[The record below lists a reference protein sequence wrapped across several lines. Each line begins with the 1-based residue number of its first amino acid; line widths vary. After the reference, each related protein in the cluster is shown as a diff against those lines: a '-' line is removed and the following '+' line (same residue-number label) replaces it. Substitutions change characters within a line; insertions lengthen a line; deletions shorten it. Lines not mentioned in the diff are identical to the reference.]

1 MESNKELFFKDIL
14 ERNLKEKDIDN
25 LINDLLR
32 EIEDIDSSEKDYN
45 YIDLLFLLYLDEISQ
60 KLYCKSEDDEVLPLV
75 EKEKYSNNKGT
86 GYFDLLFKAASIL
99 IFKLLNKN
107 NWNVILKMDVHN
119 CPLGPSLFSLVS
131 CIDSKPHFS
140 FKKND
145 NSKAYA
151 LFFLYNLFCK
161 DKVKSREIK
170 KEEVY
175 TVHKEFSDI
184 KAIRSISYQYNKS
197 KELLRYFDGEEN
209 GRLVILRKR
218 GEQLYLDFLSCVLDE
233 NFITR
238 DTSFSNYVKKKQIGN
253 GSSFSIPWSTA
264 KSFSF
269 FNLGVSGFESW
280 GTLMIEAF
288 ESKDQDNLVCNAKEV
303 NDCFYHK
310 SIGNEEREDGRELGK
325 IKSIISALKKVD
337 DEYNDALNKQNIK
350 KESIKS
356 AISAIMS
363 RNMSHNLGSHYMYY
377 TKAHLEAL
385 ADKSDG
391 IAPDIRGAAKVLGYI
406 QGRMDYLATIIS
418 NDRFPYGAVN
428 FKSQIFDEL
437 TIDDFS
443 HRHFPNDENKRTT
456 NFLLT
461 NLIQSEN
468 FTRSDVRSDERDV
481 ESGKLYLYVKFS
493 SDGEKYRDFTGTWH
507 SNTINW
513 IRKENQNCTGAIR
526 TMDDEQDVKTELSLL
541 NIALPGGSMSC
552 HAFFNLVENFIRNS
566 AKYLKDDIPNE
577 WGLVCTI
584 AIKPNNKN
592 SNLIDL
598 IIYDNKGNGNTSLY
612 DELINKLKTL
622 NIIDKDNQISK
633 ENKGFKEM
641 LFSSVWMNA
650 YTFEGK
656 TCGDIIADI
665 NQAEV
670 GENKLEL
677 IKKYGFSLVKVH
689 TGESGRITV
698 YDETMDCKVK
708 CNLGIKI
715 KLPVFKQSQ
724 TFNLSG
730 DETTDVNAMLNMMS
744 DVVLVNEDFKQS
756 DFREVFTRPL
766 VVPEGKS
773 LTILEQYKEAIK
785 KRFPQIE
792 DYYITFD
799 DEETEIEEDKKIEE
813 ESNSIDIN
821 IESRDD
827 QENND
832 KYCIYFKRHADT
844 SGKDPSFFRKYAYAD
859 TISGGNFTIT
869 LSELYQNS
877 IGAVDEHNKTA
888 DIDEIFALKI
898 KESALTRITIIDE
911 RLFNSAKR
919 SDYPWLSLK
928 NIRVLNI
935 KDCDEVPQS
944 DNLSLSPI
952 FEGNS
957 FMDNSD
963 KTHFLSI
970 HLGLLEKILKDSKY
984 VNAVISRYL
993 KDSANEY
1000 TLSEKRVKA
1009 FMDLLNKQFGYVG
1022 TDNATHFAIHSGRG
1036 NYSHELDV
1044 SLMKYPFITLSAL
1057 ESVYNNSKYLLAQL
1071 FYNTV
1076 YIGKG
1081 YAKRTKKD

>member
-1 MESNKELFFKDIL
+1 MDQDIILQAYKNLIVTPDSENKNILNRLSDWLCNFLNNDEERVFYYSLPIWNYVSNNWDSNFTMGISKSNDPFFKGQRGWLNVFAEDEKK
-14 ERNLKEKDIDN
+14 ERNRKLEGTMFYAFYSASELSAKGFSFVEFVTQNATAIEPVFSIEYVKDNNDATCRFEFDKSHLRLINNNEDSNLNKINTDTFISSIYKILMVSNENLLEEKQKENLISLYDFLCLYQKHFGTDLRYIYLVTSRLFKDKMKDLSSGGLVLVCKEKIDT
-25 LINDLLR
+25 
-32 EIEDIDSSEKDYN
+32 Y
-45 YIDLLFLLYLDEISQ
+45 
-60 KLYCKSEDDEVLPLV
+60 KLY
-75 EKEKYSNNKGT
+75 T
-86 GYFDLLFKAASIL
+86 
-99 IFKLLNKN
+99 
-107 NWNVILKMDVHN
+107 
-119 CPLGPSLFSLVS
+119 
-131 CIDSKPHFS
+131 
-140 FKKND
+140 
-145 NSKAYA
+145 
-151 LFFLYNLFCK
+151 
-161 DKVKSREIK
+161 
-170 KEEVY
+170 
-175 TVHKEFSDI
+175 
-184 KAIRSISYQYNKS
+184 
-197 KELLRYFDGEEN
+197 
-209 GRLVILRKR
+209 
-218 GEQLYLDFLSCVLDE
+218 
-233 NFITR
+233 
-238 DTSFSNYVKKKQIGN
+238 
-253 GSSFSIPWSTA
+253 
-264 KSFSF
+264 
-269 FNLGVSGFESW
+269 
-280 GTLMIEAF
+280 
-288 ESKDQDNLVCNAKEV
+288 
-303 NDCFYHK
+303 
-310 SIGNEEREDGRELGK
+310 
-325 IKSIISALKKVD
+325 ISAIVNLCYREKGGKNW
-337 DEYNDALNKQNIK
+337 EEKCR
-350 KESIKS
+350 KEAVKS

-385 ADKSDG
+385 ADKTSD
-391 IAPDIRGAAKVLGYI
+391 IAPDIRGAAKVLSYI

-468 FTRSDVRSDERDV
+468 YTRSDVRSDKRDV
-481 ESGKLYLYVKFS
+481 DFGKLHLYVKYS

-513 IRKENQNCTGAIR
+513 IRKENKICAGSIR

-552 HAFFNLVENFIRNS
+552 HAFFNVIENFIRNS

-577 WGLVCTI
+577 LGLVCTI
-584 AIKPNNKN
+584 AIKPNEDNPN
-592 SNLIDL
+592 YIDL
-598 IIYDNKGNGNTSLY
+598 IIYDNKGNGNTSLF
-612 DELINKLKTL
+612 DELNNKLRSL
-622 NIIDKDNQISK
+622 IIIDKDNQISK

-650 YTFEGK
+650 YNFEGK
-656 TCGDIIADI
+656 TCGDIIAEI

-670 GENKLEL
+670 GEKKLEL
-677 IKKYGFSLVKVH
+677 IKKHGFSLVKVH
-689 TGESGRITV
+689 VADSGGITI
-698 YDETMDCKVK
+698 YDEKADCKVK
-708 CNLGIKI
+708 CNLGVKI
-715 KLPVFKQSQ
+715 TLPIFMQCQ
-724 TFNLSG
+724 PFNLSG
-730 DETTDVNAMLNMMS
+730 NEASDVNAMLNMMS
-744 DVVLVNEDFKQS
+744 DVVLVDDTFKQS

-766 VVPEGKS
+766 VVPNGKE
-773 LTILEQYKEAIK
+773 LTVLEQYKEAIK

-792 DYYITFD
+792 DYFITFD
-799 DEETEIEEDKKIEE
+799 DEETDIEE
-813 ESNSIDIN
+813 ESDTIVTNN
-821 IESRDD
+821 ESQDD
-827 QENND
+827 QFNKD

-844 SGKDPSFFRKYAYAD
+844 SGKDPSLFKKYAYAD

-869 LSELYQNS
+869 LSELYQNG
-877 IGAVDEHNKTA
+877 IGAVDEQNKTV
-888 DIDEIFALKI
+888 DLDEIFALKI

-911 RLFNSAKR
+911 RLFNSAKT

-928 NIRVLNI
+928 NIRLLNI
-935 KDCDEVPQS
+935 KDCDEVPET

-993 KDSANEY
+993 KDSADEY
-1000 TLSEKRVKA
+1000 TLSEKRVEA
-1009 FMDLLNKQFGYVG
+1009 FMELLQKQFGYVEI
-1022 TDNATHFAIHSGRG
+1022 DNATHFAIHSGRG

-1057 ESVYNNSKYLLAQL
+1057 ESVYNNSKYLLSQL